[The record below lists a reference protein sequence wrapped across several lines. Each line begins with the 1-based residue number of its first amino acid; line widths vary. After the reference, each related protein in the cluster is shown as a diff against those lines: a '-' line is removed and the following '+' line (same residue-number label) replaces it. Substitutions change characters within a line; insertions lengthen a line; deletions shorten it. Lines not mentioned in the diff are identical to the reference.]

1 MQRLAAVPGY
11 KPLLAARIVSALM
24 VWLDATVVFSL
35 LAFHW
40 GADAT
45 AAGVA
50 ASLFV
55 MPVLV
60 GGPFFGWLADR
71 GNPVAMLFASYS
83 ARGMTSLLLL
93 VASDLNVFVLLLML
107 KALANASALPPEQ
120 VMARSMLSH
129 AQLAG
134 NAGLVT
140 AADQI
145 TKVCAPLI
153 AAGATALHGP
163 MSGLWLSAG
172 LSLLAMVC
180 LVPLR
185 DRARP
190 VAAQGTPAPGAL
202 RLGPL
207 MALLRNSH
215 DVRVSFSCVFLLTA
229 VFGFYDPLLALFI
242 RSQGLPASVFGM
254 LVSGTAAGAVCGA
267 LAFPRLYRR
276 YGIRLAPPGL
286 AVVGLT
292 VLIPG
297 VLAGTG
303 SGMTTMLWLGLWMVN
318 GCAYCLACLS
328 QAVAIQQQCP
338 RHCLG
343 SVSATARSVQLVA
356 LVLAPLLG
364 GVLGRKI
371 GIPLVFAL
379 SGCLAIAGGWFW
391 ARRAQRGH
399 AGRQA
404 EQPADAEQAGP

>member
-1 MQRLAAVPGY
+1 MQSLAAVPGY
-11 KPLLAARIVSALM
+11 KPLLAARIVSALT

-40 GADAT
+40 RADAT

-55 MPVLV
+55 IPVLV

-71 GNPVAMLFASYS
+71 GNPAAMLFASYS
-83 ARGMTSLLLL
+83 ARGITSLLLL
-93 VASDLNVFVLLLML
+93 MAPDLSVFVLLVML
-107 KALANASALPPEQ
+107 KTLANASALPPEQ
-120 VMARSMLSH
+120 VMVRSMLSH
-129 AQLAG
+129 AQLAA
-134 NAGLVT
+134 NAGMTT

-153 AAGATALHGP
+153 AAGMTALYGP

-172 LSLLAMVC
+172 LSLLAIGC

-190 VAAQGTPAPGAL
+190 VAAQGTPARGAL

-207 MALLRNSH
+207 MALLRGSH
-215 DVRVSFSCVFLLTA
+215 AVRVSFGCVFMLTA
-229 VFGFYDPLLALFI
+229 TFGLYDPLLALFMK
-242 RSQGLPASVFGM
+242 SQGLPASAFGM

-267 LAFPRLYRR
+267 LAFPRLYRWC
-276 YGIRLAPPGL
+276 GIRLAPPGL

-297 VLAGTG
+297 VLAGSG
-303 SGMTTMLWLGLWMVN
+303 SAMPGMLWLGLWIVN

-343 SVSATARSVQLVA
+343 SVSATARSVQLMA

-364 GVLGRKI
+364 GVLARKI

-379 SGCLAIAGGWFW
+379 SGGLAIAGGWFW
-391 ARRAQRGH
+391 ARRARRGH
-399 AGRQA
+399 AARQA
-404 EQPADAEQAGP
+404 EQSANPEQASP